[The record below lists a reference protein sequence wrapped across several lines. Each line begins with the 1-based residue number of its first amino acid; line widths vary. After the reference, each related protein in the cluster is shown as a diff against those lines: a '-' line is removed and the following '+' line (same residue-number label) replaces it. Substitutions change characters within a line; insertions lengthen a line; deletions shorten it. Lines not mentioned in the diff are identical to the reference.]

1 MKLLAIDVAKAE
13 LVNFDGVQVTDAVNR
28 LKEIRALLQKH
39 PGACIALEPTSTYHM
54 QVADLAYEQGRTVYL
69 VNPRDLKHY
78 RESRS
83 FRAKNDRIDAEVLYS
98 YVTKHS
104 EELRPWKPLSQ
115 DLRKL
120 KEAIT
125 HWFHAVQMRSR
136 LAQIW
141 EGHSPPQAA
150 NAIRELEELAR
161 VCQEEAIAL
170 AQLVDAEGYKRNLS
184 AAGVGPLCACCFTFL
199 FNSKEFES
207 PDAVRAFVGLDLKVA
222 DSGNKRGKRIL
233 TKRGDRILRYAIT
246 CAGRGLLNSR
256 LGKKVNEQ
264 LKQQGRKMPERLVI
278 AARKVIRTV
287 YQLNKLQTQF
297 DPNKFSW
304 RLDTKT

>member
-13 LVNFDGVQVTDAVNR
+13 LVNFDGVQVTATANR
-28 LKEIRALLQKH
+28 LKEIRGLLQKH
-39 PGACIALEPTSTYHM
+39 PDACIALEPTSTYHM
-54 QVADLAYEQGRTVYL
+54 QVADLAYQQGRTVYL

-98 YVTKHS
+98 YVTKHC

-141 EGHSPPQAA
+141 EGGSASQAA
-150 NAIRELEELAR
+150 NAIQELDELAKT
-161 VCQEEAIAL
+161 CQKEAIAL
-170 AQLVDAEGYKRNLS
+170 AQTVDAEGYKRNLG
-184 AAGVGPLCACCFTFL
+184 AAGVGPLSACCFTFL

-207 PDAVRAFVGLDLKVA
+207 PDAIRAFVGLDLKVA
-222 DSGNKRGKRIL
+222 DSGKKRGKRIL

-264 LKQQGRKMPERLVI
+264 LIQQGRKMPERLVI

-287 YQLNKLQTQF
+287 YLLNKLKTAF
-297 DPNKFSW
+297 DPNKFLW
-304 RLDTKT
+304 NLDTKT